1 LTKQNDLKG
10 KNKMFSLRNPG
21 KVYPVSKD
29 VTENDLDADVE
40 EYNYDGRLVF
50 RGNLDTDNSTPEVEV
65 YWLYDE
71 NSIRVGLAEH
81 ANGEH
86 TALWFKD
93 NEFSTLLQEDW
104 EPQDRTLWSLM
115 TLEAYEDCMKNG
127 WNTIE
132 KVSERTRL
140 TIVTPSMIID
150 GVPELKKCTKCMGNR
165 QKGCFLSSCK
175 SDFDVYSTMFVDND
189 GVLFTPPSD
198 SSVYATLRLRAG
210 LASEE
215 VVSTGVGVL
224 ATGI

>member
-1 LTKQNDLKG
+1 
-10 KNKMFSLRNPG
+10 MFSVRNQG

-40 EYNYDGRLVF
+40 EYNYDGRMVF
-50 RGNLDTDNSTPEVEV
+50 RGNLDTDCSTSSVEV

-71 NSIRVGLAEH
+71 NSIRVGVAEH
-81 ANGEH
+81 ENGEH

-93 NEFSTLLQEDW
+93 NDFSTLLQEDW

-115 TLEAYEDCMKNG
+115 TIEAYEDCMKNG
-127 WNTIE
+127 WTTVE
-132 KVSERTRL
+132 RVAERTRL
-140 TIVTPSMIID
+140 TIVTPSMIIN
-150 GVPELKKCTKCMGNR
+150 GVPNMQKCTKCMGNR
-165 QKGCFLSSCK
+165 QKGCFLSSCV
-175 SDFDVYSTMFVDND
+175 SDFDIYSTMFVDSD

-198 SSVYATLRLRAG
+198 SNVYATLRLRAG

-215 VVSTGVGVL
+215 VEDSTTGSGVL